1 MATVWLTPFCRC
13 YVWPV
18 AVLAPVPLDP
28 GRGGV
33 QTAGL
38 DIRNVRKIYSD
49 YQEKY
54 FKHSTVFQDV
64 LQFGADHILLLLG
77 EISSD
82 LPSYL
87 SVHHGGHGS
96 HHQVRS
102 RYIYNLHDA
111 FVLDIGEIWR
121 GFGNDHWMNS
131 NYKLCIALGAER
143 LILNLSILANN
154 RANTTQSR
162 RRVQPMLQV

>member
-1 MATVWLTPFCRC
+1 MCRC
-13 YVWPV
+13 DIRPV

-38 DIRNVRKIYSD
+38 DIRNVSKIYLD
-49 YQEKY
+49 YQKKY
-54 FKHSTVFQDV
+54 LKYSIAFQDL

-82 LPSYL
+82 LSSYL
-87 SVHHGGHGS
+87 SVHHGGHCS
-96 HHQVRS
+96 DHQVRS
-102 RYIYNLHDA
+102 RYNLQSIHDP
-111 FVLDIGEIWR
+111 FVLDIGEVWR
-121 GFGNDHWMNS
+121 SFVYDHWMNLT
-131 NYKLCIALGAER
+131 YKLSIALGAER

>member
-1 MATVWLTPFCRC
+1 MNCLEATGHCLTNIHFHRRDIR
-13 YVWPV
+13 PV

-38 DIRNVRKIYSD
+38 DIRNVSKIYLN

-54 FKHSTVFQDV
+54 LKYSTVFQDL

-82 LPSYL
+82 LSSYL
-87 SVHHGGHGS
+87 SVHHGGHCS
-96 HHQVRS
+96 DHQVRS
-102 RYIYNLHDA
+102 RYNL
-111 FVLDIGEIWR
+111 
-121 GFGNDHWMNS
+121 
-131 NYKLCIALGAER
+131 
-143 LILNLSILANN
+143 
-154 RANTTQSR
+154 QST
-162 RRVQPMLQV
+162 